1 MTDLQQPN
9 QILVQSGSQHKN
21 DEEMEFQQVTE
32 MKNLQSKPTEK
43 DSKKASLDFIWK
55 NINIKLN
62 KKKTEDQISLLTN
75 LNGRVKGGE
84 CLAILGSSGAGK
96 TTLLNFLSRKI
107 ETSTLIS
114 SGEITLNG
122 KEVNDDEFSK
132 LSAYVMQDDILEACM
147 TPSEI
152 LLFTAKLKLGL
163 SDEECEKKV
172 VELISE
178 LHLERAIN
186 TRVGDT
192 VTRGVSGGERKR
204 TSIGVELISNPSI
217 IFLDE
222 PTTGLDSFNAYE
234 LIKLLNSLARDKH
247 KVIIFT
253 IHQPCSEIFDLL
265 DKVCILAL
273 GKTIFFGQKDNAWD
287 CFERMQMPIPQRYN
301 PFEFFIEVT
310 NVVAIEKKKTLELY
324 PALEKIENK
333 QERFKD
339 YIDKLNQVYED
350 NKDRYWDHSE
360 LVTDF
365 SEEIKQSFLKKRYA
379 TSCCNQFRMLF
390 LRKTV
395 INRRKIVPI
404 ILKIC
409 QAFICGLFVAAL
421 YCRITKNSSGIM
433 DRQGVLCCG
442 GIVAALTNLLT
453 NLLSCKLIFL
463 TIFSL

>member
-1 MTDLQQPN
+1 MTELTTPQHIKVNSSSHSHNEEEDELRQHSQNMP
-9 QILVQSGSQHKN
+9 QS
-21 DEEMEFQQVTE
+21 E
-32 MKNLQSKPTEK
+32 KPK
-43 DSKKASLDFIWK
+43 QKCSLDFIWK
-55 NINIKLN
+55 DINIKLN
-62 KKKTEDQISLLTN
+62 KKKVEDQKALLTN
-75 LNGRVKGGE
+75 LSGRVKGGE

-114 SGEITLNG
+114 TGSITLNG

-132 LSAYVMQDDILEACM
+132 LSAYVMQDDILESCM

-163 SDEECEKKV
+163 SDQECEKKV

-178 LHLERAIN
+178 LHLERAID
-186 TRVGDT
+186 TRVGDNI
-192 VTRGVSGGERKR
+192 TRGVSGGERKR
-204 TSIGVELISNPSI
+204 TSIGVELISNPSV

-234 LIKLLNSLARDKH
+234 LIKLLNTLARTKH

-253 IHQPCSEIFDLL
+253 IHQPSSEIFDLL

-287 CFERMQMPIPQRYN
+287 CFERMKQPIPPRYN
-301 PFEFFIEVT
+301 PFDFFIEVT
-310 NVVAIEKKKTLELY
+310 NVVAIEKQKTFELY
-324 PALEKIENK
+324 PGLEEIPDK
-333 QERFKD
+333 QERFKQ
-339 YIDKLNQVYED
+339 YIDKMNQVYED
-350 NKDRYWDHSE
+350 NKDRYWDNSE
-360 LVTDF
+360 LVTEYSD
-365 SEEIKQSFLKKRYA
+365 EIKQSFLKKRYA
-379 TSCCNQFRMLF
+379 TSTCKQFRMLF

-395 INRRKIVPI
+395 INRRKMVNIV
-404 ILKIC
+404 LKIC

-421 YCRITKNSSGIM
+421 YCRITKNSTGVM

-453 NLLSCKLIFL
+453 NLLSCKLI
-463 TIFSL
+463 